1 MRNEQI
7 GKALKDLRL
16 KHNFTQAELADKLGV
31 TYQAVSR
38 WEKGINA
45 PNIVTLVAI
54 SDIYKISVDQLL
66 LKADA
71 PERAANTS
79 LHWSLRFFVFPI
91 LLVGLSFCISQFFL
105 FLNTL
110 WAMIIYAL
118 FFMFL
123 FMIIIG
129 FVSVKSRKLFYLIF
143 LGTLFLGAGTLY
155 LSNSH
160 YYDLMEV
167 PYFRAV
173 NTQATDH
180 DFAGNRPITIRFTYD
195 THDYVLIY
203 HRETD
208 KIYLYDLYADL
219 DSMLSIIDTQGKSV
233 SSVSVIGDLI
243 YYSSYDD
250 ALDGCEIYRIRL
262 DGTENQLLLSS
273 AINLDLLTDGTAL
286 FALTR
291 HGIFDS
297 QPDSLY
303 KVNGNVL
310 ENIIDFGLRVVDIV
324 YVTEFEHYY
333 ISVID
338 ALSTNVLLYD
348 ADFNLQ
354 YTFFGDEE
362 REQFNLKLDENKVLT
377 TYRGEIIRFMDTS
390 IQETGNLG
398 VVEDLHSTG
407 SMFYTHSGALTD
419 HDFNELSQNTFYNW
433 NWSQGSG
440 HLLFYRQN
448 DSRYI
453 SIDQGEVT
461 LVETYSRQVSELL
474 IDSYLRHILFVGALP
489 LIALIVALGVKTRNK
504 KSFKQI
510 LNAKVN

>member
-54 SDIYKISVDQLL
+54 SDIYQISVDQLL

-71 PERAANTS
+71 PERTTNTA
-79 LHWSLRFFVFPI
+79 LHWSLRFFIFPI
-91 LLVGLSFCISQFFL
+91 LLTGLSFCISQFYL

-110 WAMIIYAL
+110 WAMVSFAV

-123 FMIIIG
+123 FMVVIG
-129 FVSVKSRKLFYLIF
+129 FVRTNSRKIFYLIF
-143 LGTLFLGAGTLY
+143 LSILFLVAGTLY

-160 YYDLMEV
+160 YYNLMEV
-167 PYFRAV
+167 PYFRA
-173 NTQATDH
+173 TSTRATDH
-180 DFAGNRPITIRFTYD
+180 DFAGISPITIRFSYD

-203 HRETD
+203 HREID
-208 KIYLYDLYADL
+208 KIYLYDLYAEL

-233 SSVSVIGDLI
+233 SSVTVIGDSI

-250 ALDGCEIYRIRL
+250 TADGCEIYKIRL

-273 AINLDLLTDGTAL
+273 VVNLDLLNDGTSL
-286 FALTR
+286 YALTR
-291 HGIFDS
+291 HGVFDS

-303 KVNGNVL
+303 KLNGNVL
-310 ENIIDFGLRVVDIV
+310 ENILDFGLRVADIV
-324 YVTEFEHYY
+324 YVTDFELFY
-333 ISVID
+333 ISVIG
-338 ALSTNVLLYD
+338 ALATNILLYD

-362 REQFNLKLDENKVLT
+362 RDQFDLKLDENKVLT
-377 TYRGEIIRFMDTS
+377 TYRGEIIRLMDNS

-407 SMFYTHSGALTD
+407 SLFYTHSGALTD
-419 HDFNELSQNTFYNW
+419 YDFNELSQNTFYNR

-448 DSRYI
+448 DSKYV
-453 SIDQGEVT
+453 SIDQGEIT
-461 LVETYSRQVSELL
+461 LLEIYSRQVSELL
-474 IDSYLRHILFVGALP
+474 IDSYLRHILLVAALP
-489 LIALIVALGVKTRNK
+489 LIALIVALGIKTGNK
-504 KSFKQI
+504 KT
-510 LNAKVN
+510 LNRVLNSRGQ